1 MRRIRADLFC
11 RVIDNLG
18 DIGVMWRLARQLSH
32 EKNWLIRLWVDN
44 TSALARLLPN
54 LDIQCRVQ
62 DVEGI
67 SICHWSDHLSDP
79 LMASVQPSDVVI
91 AGFSCE
97 LPDAFVSKMRR
108 PNSPI
113 WFQLEYLSAEP
124 WVREFHGRSSP
135 RQDGLAPIF
144 FFPGFESGTG
154 GLLREAGLISQRDA
168 WQSDMAQQ
176 LEWLRALGVSLTL
189 EHRPNTR
196 LVSLFAYADAPVDKL
211 LSALALT
218 NQPTIVLVPGNSTF
232 DRLPKD
238 FKPSNHIRWQAI
250 PFLSQP
256 EFDRLLWS
264 MDLNIVRGEDS
275 FIRAIWAK
283 RPFIWHVYPQTEQTH
298 QIKLNAWLARTSLPS
313 QVRTALRQWVTDTT
327 LDDTPSDSTRQL
339 TQILSQTL
347 QSPLWLGWQIAS
359 EHLSQTLS
367 QEPDLASQLDELSR
381 QWQSE
386 HRSA

>member
-1 MRRIRADLFC
+1 MRPIRADLFC
-11 RVIDNLG
+11 RVVDNLG
-18 DIGVMWRLARQLSH
+18 DIGVMWRLARQLST

-44 TSALARLLPN
+44 TNALAKLLPN
-54 LDIQCRVQ
+54 LDIKCRAQ
-62 DVEGI
+62 EIDGI
-67 SICHWSDHLSDP
+67 SICHWSDNPSDP
-79 LMASVQPSDVVI
+79 LLASAQPNDVVI

-97 LPDAFVSKMRR
+97 LPDTFVTKMCRSR
-108 PNSPI
+108 PPI

-168 WQSDMAQQ
+168 WQSDMAEQ
-176 LEWLRALGVSLTL
+176 LEWIRALGLSLTP
-189 EHRPNTR
+189 EQRQRTR

-238 FKPSNHIRWQAI
+238 FTSSNHIRWQAI

-313 QVRTALRQWVTDTT
+313 QVQTALRLWVTKPS
-327 LDDTPSDSTRQL
+327 LDYTADDATPQL
-339 TQILSQTL
+339 AHILSQTL
-347 QSPLWLGWQIAS
+347 KAPLWFDWQFAS
-359 EHLSQTLS
+359 ENLSQTLA
-367 QEPDLASQLDELSR
+367 QAPDLASQLDELRR

-386 HRSA
+386 HRLA

>member
-32 EKNWLIRLWVDN
+32 EKKWSIRLWVDN

-67 SICHWSDHLSDP
+67 SICHWSDNPSDP
-79 LMASVQPSDVVI
+79 LLASAQPNEVVI

-97 LPDAFVSKMRR
+97 LPNTFVTKMCR
-108 PNSPI
+108 PTPPI

-124 WVREFHGRSSP
+124 WVRGFHGRSSP

-144 FFPGFESGTG
+144 IFPGFESGTG
-154 GLLREAGLISQRDA
+154 GLLRELGLIAQRDA
-168 WQSDMAQQ
+168 WQSDIARQ
-176 LEWLRALGVSLTL
+176 LEWLCALGVSLTP
-189 EHRPNTR
+189 EQRQHTR
-196 LVSLFAYADAPVDKL
+196 LVSLFAYEDAPVDKL
-211 LSALALT
+211 LSALRLT
-218 NQPTIVLVPGNSTF
+218 DQPTTVLVPGNITY

-238 FKPSNHIRWQAI
+238 FEPSDHIRWQAI

-275 FIRAIWAK
+275 FVRAIWAK

-313 QVRTALRQWVTDTT
+313 QVQTALRLWVTRTK
-327 LDDTPSDSTRQL
+327 LDHITGDATPQL
-339 TQILSQTL
+339 EHLISQTL
-347 QSPLWLGWQIAS
+347 KAPLWFDWQFAS
-359 EHLSQTLS
+359 ENLSQALAQT
-367 QEPDLASQLDELSR
+367 PDLASQLDELSTQR
-381 QWQSE
+381 QSK
-386 HRSA
+386 HRLA